1 MTKVKSTYRLS
12 FAFIALLLTELVL
25 AGLWATGYFFLLQ
38 TIPGLKLEK
47 PEFLFLFA
55 IAPALTLI
63 FFLILLWKKSVLSKF
78 SSNAMLKY
86 LAPEISTG
94 KPVLKFILFRFALF
108 FLTIALI
115 NPMSGSKMAE
125 AKYEGIDLMIA
136 LDVSN
141 SMLAEDIKPNRLT
154 RSKRGISQLIDKL
167 HGDRLGIIVFAG
179 SAYVQLP
186 ITTDYSAARLFLSTI
201 DEKVVPVQ
209 GTAIGAAI
217 DLSMESFD
225 FENATQKA
233 IIIISDGENHEDD
246 AIESARKAQEKGVII
261 HTIGMGSAQGAPLP
275 IFQGKQQTGYRKDN
289 SGSTVISRLDEKMLQ
304 DIATAGGGTF
314 VRATTA
320 KSGLNVLLDEI
331 NLMNKT
337 EFGTVAYAE
346 YEDRFQIFLLIG
358 IALLWIELFIVER
371 KNKWRDKF
379 NFFGS

>member
-1 MTKVKSTYRLS
+1 MSKTQSTYRLS
-12 FAFIALLLTELVL
+12 FAFLALLLTELLL
-25 AGLWATGYFFLLQ
+25 AGLWATGYFVLLQ
-38 TIPGLKLEK
+38 SIPGLKLDK
-47 PEFLFLFA
+47 PQFLILFA
-55 IAPALTLI
+55 IAPVLTLI

-78 SSNAMLKY
+78 SSLAMLQY
-86 LAPEISTG
+86 LAPDRSIG
-94 KPVLKFILFRFALF
+94 KPVFKFILFRLALF

-179 SAYVQLP
+179 NAYVQLP

-246 AIESARKAQEKGVII
+246 AIEAARKAQEKGVII

-275 IFQGKQQTGYRKDN
+275 VYQGKQQTGYRKDN
-289 SGSTVISRLDEKMLQ
+289 AGSTVISRLDEKMLQ
-304 DIATAGGGTF
+304 DIATAGGGIF

-320 KSGLNVLLDEI
+320 RSGLNILLEEI

-358 IALLWIELFIVER
+358 IALLWLDLFILER
-371 KNKWRDKF
+371 KNKWSDKF